1 MAKPTGALPL
11 PSSVDKKF
19 EMKLSVEI
27 TKGGEP
33 FSSTVQKYVNMD
45 YVQMQMTQS
54 IVVRALVEALVGAGD
69 AVVAEISNAAT
80 EE

>member
-1 MAKPTGALPL
+1 
-11 PSSVDKKF
+11 
-19 EMKLSVEI
+19 
-27 TKGGEP
+27 
-33 FSSTVQKYVNMD
+33 MD

-69 AVVAEISNAAT
+69 AVVAEISNAAV

>member
-1 MAKPTGALPL
+1 MPKPTSTLPL

-27 TKGGEP
+27 TKGGEA

-45 YVQMQMTQS
+45 YVQMQTTQS
-54 IVVRALVEALVGAGD
+54 LVVRALVEALVGAGD
-69 AVVAEISNAAT
+69 AVIAELANAA